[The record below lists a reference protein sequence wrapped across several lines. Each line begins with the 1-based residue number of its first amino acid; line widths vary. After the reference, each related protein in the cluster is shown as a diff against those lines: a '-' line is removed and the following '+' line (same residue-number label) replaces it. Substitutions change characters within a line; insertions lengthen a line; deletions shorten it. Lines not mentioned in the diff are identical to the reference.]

1 MSKSDDV
8 AVVALIRIKTVLR
21 RHKAP
26 ASSLSKHDAIVQISA
41 IVDEA
46 AAEIA
51 DSIPSTSMKD
61 PS

>member
-21 RHKAP
+21 RHHAP
-26 ASSLSKHDAIVQISA
+26 TSTVSKHDAIVQISA

-46 AAEIA
+46 AAENA
-51 DSIPSTSMKD
+51 DSIASPNMKEA
-61 PS
+61 S